1 MTVPICA
8 FRLARLAHRLRGSS
22 RRIPSRAQVC
32 GVLYPAC
39 LELAQ
44 GVRACRACKSAAQ
57 GGPVHAGSD
66 PKCRAAT
73 NTHASHAAPRRIAAG
88 ISAPLWSA
96 HATDSIAPQRAW
108 RAFSYRVR
116 LAAASSKRMGEK
128 GASGRRASV
137 ALLLHRDSRR
147 RSMYPLPFPS
157 TRPPAACPLRMNL
170 PTRLVPSSRRNLQ
183 TESVGSFHKFRKVP
197 LKVFRKI
204 SDRNFRK
211 LPSVS
216 DCDGAEF
223 KSRTSSHLS
232 YARRHGPYSGLIPG
246 TRVLQFL
253 GRPAARSCSVPPSN
267 VTRAPPR
274 PGPPGCLFACSQ
286 KGLVSLGTSSVL
298 PTGPRPPAGAPSSGA
313 PGRAW
318 MPHQAGASSAH
329 RISRTSSFAD
339 GAGSSRGMGRRSES
353 LMQGRPDQAAQGH

>member
-1 MTVPICA
+1 MRRTLLPRSAHGGLSHTACGW
-8 FRLARLAHRLRGSS
+8 RRQARSEWA
-22 RRIPSRAQVC
+22 RR
-32 GVLYPAC
+32 
-39 LELAQ
+39 E
-44 GVRACRACKSAAQ
+44 
-57 GGPVHAGSD
+57 
-66 PKCRAAT
+66 RAAG
-73 NTHASHAAPRRIAAG
+73 ALRSHCCSIGTRAGAPCTL
-88 ISAPLWSA
+88 SP
-96 HATDSIAPQRAW
+96 T
-108 RAFSYRVR
+108 
-116 LAAASSKRMGEK
+116 
-128 GASGRRASV
+128 
-137 ALLLHRDSRR
+137 
-147 RSMYPLPFPS
+147 PS

-246 TRVLQFL
+246 TRVLQVL